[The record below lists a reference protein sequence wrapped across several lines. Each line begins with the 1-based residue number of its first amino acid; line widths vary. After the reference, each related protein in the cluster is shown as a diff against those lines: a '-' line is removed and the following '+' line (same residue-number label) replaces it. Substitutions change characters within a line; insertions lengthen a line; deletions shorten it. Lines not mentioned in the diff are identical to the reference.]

1 VSTETARRAKRVER
15 RAATPV
21 AGAIAGI
28 LFALLFGVSVSIITT
43 TMSGLG
49 SDTGEWLESGAQDFK
64 FAIGLLPFA
73 GLFFL
78 WFIAVVRD
86 RLGQL
91 EDRFFATVL
100 LGSGLLFIAMM
111 FAAAAAAGA
120 IVAVYAKD
128 PSAFAASTTYVFA
141 RNMVAQIFQVY
152 ALRMAGVFLISNATI
167 WLRTGIMPKWMALL
181 TYALALVLLFVFT
194 QVSWVILIFPG
205 WVFAVSAYILAMNLR
220 RTPSHAAVEPGS
232 ERP

>member
-1 VSTETARRAKRVER
+1 MSTETARRAKRVER

-73 GLFFL
+73 RVALH
-78 WFIAVVRD
+78 
-86 RLGQL
+86 RL
-91 EDRFFATVL
+91 
-100 LGSGLLFIAMM
+100 M
-111 FAAAAAAGA
+111 FAAAAEAGA

-167 WLRTGIMPKWMALL
+167 WLRTGI
-181 TYALALVLLFVFT
+181 
-194 QVSWVILIFPG
+194 
-205 WVFAVSAYILAMNLR
+205 YILAMNLR
-220 RTPSHAAVEPGS
+220 RTPPQSRGATSREHSGAARLASPPALPKPEDEQQGAGGGHEHHPGPPELNQHRAPLDVRRNPRRALARLDRS
-232 ERP
+232 VLR